1 MRERVC
7 VCEREVER
15 EREDGREI
23 VKTVSLNKILGFFTG
38 GTSIA
43 VSLCFTSPA
52 IYGSC
57 V

>member
-1 MRERVC
+1 MYLRRVSER
-7 VCEREVER
+7 ER